1 MGRLAPGVVVV
12 PRAPVSRWTRLYED
26 FVGFDRLKRL
36 QNQIREVENECLR
49 SQNVRFECQQ
59 RLIAL
64 QGKLK
69 DLHSKLQETS
79 TTDKRY
85 STLFADELRVL
96 TAVRAVTYDFH
107 LYEEMEKEQF
117 LQLEGI
123 FAENRSEQLRA
134 SRRSD
139 QFLLYACLVGLA
151 VGILGTITSFYLHS
165 YFLADPARAGRSR
178 SFRQLAVEL
187 ASAIES
193 KNVIV
198 RTFLQDLAVILGS
211 SYGVFLPHG
220 SLVLPSA
227 DDESEGATSLLLQL
241 GALFVKYNAENE
253 DEMNRLRS
261 LLVRSH
267 PVEPTVQIAVKE
279 LSDDKTKPDLGT
291 LWRTTFVYSVLI
303 VAVPLA
309 YSLLA

>member
-1 MGRLAPGVVVV
+1 M
-12 PRAPVSRWTRLYED
+12 
-26 FVGFDRLKRL
+26 
-36 QNQIREVENECLR
+36 
-49 SQNVRFECQQ
+49 
-59 RLIAL
+59 
-64 QGKLK
+64 K

-85 STLFADELRVL
+85 SSLFADELRVL
-96 TAVRAVTYDFH
+96 TAVRAASYDFR
-107 LYEEMEKEQF
+107 LYEDMEKEHF

-139 QFLLYACLVGLA
+139 QFLIYACLMGLA

-165 YFLADPARAGRSR
+165 YFLSDPARAGRSR
-178 SFRQLAVEL
+178 SLRQLAVDL

-198 RTFLQDLAVILGS
+198 RTFLQDLAVILGT

-220 SLVLPSA
+220 SLVLPLA
-227 DDESEGATSLLLQL
+227 DDESEGATSLLSQL
-241 GALFVKYNAENE
+241 GALFVKYNDENE

-261 LLVRSH
+261 LLVRSR
-267 PVEPTVQIAVKE
+267 PIEPTVQVALKE
-279 LSDDKTKPDLGT
+279 LSDDKSKPDLGP
-291 LWRTTFVYSVLI
+291 LWGTTFVYSMLI

-309 YSLLA
+309 YSLLV